1 MHMILFG
8 VAMIAAASALAGSD
22 AMAQSTQ
29 RTAKAGGPAGPEA
42 RAAIPLPNPTLLAAP
57 VEFNCEF
64 KAASSDEALGQSS
77 PGLQPAQTD
86 PDAVLRAK
94 LDYERQC
101 YRHAEMILRDR
112 LLELQAA
119 VAETV
124 KALSRSDPP
133 AARRPKGFMADEVP
147 EKTVKALSR
156 GDPPGAKRPKGL
168 IMADEVPERVSQAS
182 TETRNDLQ
190 CNFAVCARFYRS
202 FNRLDCTY
210 RPYGGG
216 ARKTCDR

>member
-1 MHMILFG
+1 MHTILFG
-8 VAMIAAASALAGSD
+8 VAMIAAASVLAGSD

-29 RTAKAGGPAGPEA
+29 RTAKAGGPAGLEA
-42 RAAIPLPNPTLLAAP
+42 RTAIPLPNPTLLAAP

-77 PGLQPAQTD
+77 PGLPPAQTD

-119 VAETV
+119 VGETV

-133 AARRPKGFMADEVP
+133 AAKRPKGLMADEVP

-156 GDPPGAKRPKGL
+156 SDPPAAKRPKGL

-202 FNRLDCTY
+202 FNRSNCTY

>member
-1 MHMILFG
+1 MHTILFG
-8 VAMIAAASALAGSD
+8 VAMIAAASVLAGSD

-29 RTAKAGGPAGPEA
+29 RTAKAGGPAGLEA
-42 RAAIPLPNPTLLAAP
+42 RTAIPLPNPTLLAAP

-77 PGLQPAQTD
+77 PGLPPAQTD

-119 VAETV
+119 VGETV

-133 AARRPKGFMADEVP
+133 A
-147 EKTVKALSR
+147 
-156 GDPPGAKRPKGL
+156 AKRPKGL

-202 FNRLDCTY
+202 FNRSDCTY

>member
-1 MHMILFG
+1 MHTILFG
-8 VAMIAAASALAGSD
+8 VAMIAAASVLAGSD

-29 RTAKAGGPAGPEA
+29 RTAKAGGPAGLEA
-42 RAAIPLPNPTLLAAP
+42 RTAIPLPNPTLLAAP

-77 PGLQPAQTD
+77 PGLPPAQTD

-101 YRHAEMILRDR
+101 HAEMILRDR

-119 VAETV
+119 VGETV

-133 AARRPKGFMADEVP
+133 AAKRPKGLMADEVP

-156 GDPPGAKRPKGL
+156 SDPPAAKRPKGL

-202 FNRLDCTY
+202 FNRSDCTY